1 MGGGREN
8 SISMFEAIDRIGHIT
23 GKKLDWRYVDEARKG
38 DHICYISDL
47 SKFRSHY
54 PNWSITRSLDAI
66 LEEIIAAE
74 SRLQTTSS
82 GS

>member
-1 MGGGREN
+1 M
-8 SISMFEAIDRIGHIT
+8 T
-23 GKKLDWRYVDEARKG
+23 GKKLDWQYVDENRKG

-54 PNWSITRSLDAI
+54 PNWRITRSLDNI
-66 LEEIIAAE
+66 FEEIVAAQ
-74 SRLQTTSS
+74 SQMLAAA

>member
-1 MGGGREN
+1 M
-8 SISMFEAIDRIGHIT
+8 T

-54 PNWSITRSLDAI
+54 PNWRITRSLDTI

-74 SRLQTTSS
+74 CRLQTAS
-82 GS
+82 GGS